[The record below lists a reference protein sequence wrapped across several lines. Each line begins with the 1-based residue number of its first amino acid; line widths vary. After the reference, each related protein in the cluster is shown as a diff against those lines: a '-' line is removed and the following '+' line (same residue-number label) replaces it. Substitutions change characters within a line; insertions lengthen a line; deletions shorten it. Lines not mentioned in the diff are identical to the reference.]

1 MRLISHLIILLVA
14 LVVFS
19 TQVCR
24 AESSQLIFTNKLGM
38 EFVLIKPGTFIMG
51 TQDTFGNID
60 KGVLLSHLVSI
71 TKPFYMGRYEVT
83 QGQWEV
89 IMDTNPSEYKD
100 AKRPVTGVSWEQ
112 ACIFI
117 KKLNALADSP
127 YTYALPTEAEW
138 EYAAKAGSKVGT
150 YSDPSSFRSF
160 EWYGNN
166 SGNMPQQVGRKHP
179 NAFGVYD
186 MLGNVSEWVRD
197 WYAMDTYVPT
207 GRTDPSG
214 PDQGAQRV
222 RRGGNYRN
230 AYTFCHPAYR
240 TSMDPYS
247 TQVNTGFRVA
257 CYFRDDSGSVSVRET
272 ISTANKPEEKA
283 KGGFAGER
291 FSTQNERRLIS
302 GKALVTIVLVKN
314 VLWDVSVIQVKEQVA
329 PGGKP
334 LLPDGEGTI
343 FSVSETHEDMLK
355 MLEKARK
362 TERLVLIDVREK
374 NNDLGLDALGYRSGT
389 VFLLETAT
397 TDFNSLP

>member
-1 MRLISHLIILLVA
+1 MRLLPSLIILLAA
-14 LVVFS
+14 LAVFS

-38 EFVLIKPGTFIMG
+38 EFVLIKPGAFIMG
-51 TQDTFGNID
+51 TQDTFENID
-60 KGVLLSHLVSI
+60 KRVLLSHLVTI

-83 QGQWEV
+83 QGQWEE

-112 ACIFI
+112 ACVFI
-117 KKLNALADSP
+117 EKMNVLADSP

-138 EYAAKAGSKVGT
+138 EYAAKAGSEGGT
-150 YSDPSSFRSF
+150 YGDPSYFRSF

-166 SGNMPQQVGRKHP
+166 SGSMPQQVGRKPP
-179 NAFGVYD
+179 NAFGLHD

-197 WYAMDTYVPT
+197 WYAVDTYVPT

-214 PDQGAQRV
+214 PDQGTQRV

-230 AYTFCHPAYR
+230 VYTFCHPAYR
-240 TSMDPYS
+240 TAMDPYS

-257 CYFRDDSGSVSVRET
+257 CYFRDDFGSVSVRDT
-272 ISTANKPEEKA
+272 IPTANKLEEKVE
-283 KGGFAGER
+283 GSFAGEEGAV
-291 FSTQNERRLIS
+291 QNGQRLIS

-329 PGGKP
+329 PGGTP
-334 LLPDGEGTI
+334 LLPGGEGMV
-343 FSVSETHEDMLK
+343 FSVSETHEDLLK

-362 TERLVLIDVREK
+362 TGRLVLVEISEK

-389 VFLLETAT
+389 VFLLESAS
-397 TDFNSLP
+397 TDFN